1 VTHPPD
7 LETLLATLEQLAPYG
22 GLVFRGCE
30 ARSHERWPG
39 RAHVSERLISGSRDP
54 RVATQNFTT
63 EAVYAILSRTGRS
76 IEQFSAA
83 REEREVVF
91 LPGTVFT
98 LVTRVRVKDLGVTIV
113 EEFDPAAQA
122 SGEAGA
128 EPEAVDFAALQQEI
142 GRAVLEAALREPVPA
157 PTEGKFVGD
166 IA

>member
-1 VTHPPD
+1 MTQIPD
-7 LETLLATLEQLAPYG
+7 LETLLSTLEQLPPYE
-22 GLVFRGCE
+22 GLAFRGCE

-39 RAHVSERLISGSRDP
+39 RAYVSDRLLSGSRDP
-54 RVATQNFTT
+54 RVATDNFTT

-113 EEFDPAAQA
+113 EEFDPGAAA
-122 SGEAGA
+122 TVEAGA
-128 EPEAVDFAALQQEI
+128 EPEAVDFPALQEEI
-142 GRAVLEAALREPVPA
+142 GRAILEAALREPVPA